1 MFVAG
6 VAQFPIPAK
15 DAMTNALLVTGGEI
29 EMTTYNGKLYFE
41 LFFYLNTVK

>member
-1 MFVAG
+1 MFV
-6 VAQFPIPAK
+6 VDVVQFPIPAT

-41 LFFYLNTVK
+41 LFFFLNTVK